1 MAGFMALAVPLP
13 PDFELHGNKCL
24 GFVPCP
30 HGCGE
35 YAPVF
40 QGKREIYASCS
51 KKFVTVR
58 GCTARVSVPDL
69 SDFPAQ
75 NREVAENALAENP
88 EIPGEYLEIIKQAWG
103 IADVSGQI
111 QESTECAEISGG
123 KCDEPGTDEPGY
135 SGDLGPAAAEIVA
148 TTDSDSNAARNE
160 PNRSRPDPFEGL
172 Y

>member
-1 MAGFMALAVPLP
+1 MLGFMALAVPLP

-40 QGKREIYASCS
+40 QGKREIYGSCS

-75 NREVAENALAENP
+75 NRETAETALAENP
-88 EIPGEYLEIIKQAWG
+88 DIPGEYLEIIKQAWG
-103 IADVSGQI
+103 ITDVSGQI
-111 QESTECAEISGG
+111 QEPTEHPEIPGG
-123 KCDEPGTDEPGY
+123 ECDEPGADEPGSSDIAG
-135 SGDLGPAAAEIVA
+135 SGGNEIA
-148 TTDSDSNAARNE
+148 PSTDGTNDTTGNE
-160 PNRSRPDPFEGL
+160 PDRAGSDPFEGL
-172 Y
+172 V

>member
-1 MAGFMALAVPLP
+1 MLGFMALAVPLP

-40 QGKREIYASCS
+40 QGKREVYGSCS

-75 NREVAENALAENP
+75 NRETAEKALAENP
-88 EIPGEYLEIIKQAWG
+88 DIPGEYLEIIKQAWG
-103 IADVSGQI
+103 IENVSRQVPEFADSG
-111 QESTECAEISGG
+111 
-123 KCDEPGTDEPGY
+123 DNEPGNDGNDEPGY
-135 SGDLGPAAAEIVA
+135 TGDLEPVDAEIAA
-148 TTDSDSNAARNE
+148 TTDETDDTTGNKPDRAG
-160 PNRSRPDPFEGL
+160 PDPFEGL
-172 Y
+172 V